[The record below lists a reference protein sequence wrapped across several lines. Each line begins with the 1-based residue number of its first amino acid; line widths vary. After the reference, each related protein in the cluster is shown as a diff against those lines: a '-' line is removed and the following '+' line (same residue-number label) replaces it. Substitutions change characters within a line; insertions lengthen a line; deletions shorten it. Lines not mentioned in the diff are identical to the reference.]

1 MASLRKI
8 SLMLEIKSLPHM
20 KFRACLVLQPA
31 SSLLSSS
38 LIGLDVTSG
47 DVLRQPAAKRGTA
60 DDGPSLPTPFLA
72 VLRL

>member
-1 MASLRKI
+1 
-8 SLMLEIKSLPHM
+8 M